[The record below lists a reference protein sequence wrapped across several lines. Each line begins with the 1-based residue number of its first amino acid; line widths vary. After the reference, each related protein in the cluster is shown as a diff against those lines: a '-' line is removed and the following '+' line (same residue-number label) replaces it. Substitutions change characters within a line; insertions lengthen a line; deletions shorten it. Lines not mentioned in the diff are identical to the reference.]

1 MLTASQFESQEIYS
15 STENQTHNSGIPA
28 ASNNP
33 QTFHLHNAASLSFN
47 DVGF

>member
-1 MLTASQFESQEIYS
+1 MLAASQFESQINYS

-33 QTFHLHNAASLSFN
+33 ETFHLHYAAS
-47 DVGF
+47 